1 MKTSTPC
8 PFDRTCRGLRP
19 QDYDCGGCAEPE
31 PEPEPDPCETCGN
44 ADCAEDCDKYKQWLT
59 KTEENKK

>member
-1 MKTSTPC
+1 METPVCCIRCNKTLT
-8 PFDRTCRGLRP
+8 DAIRN
-19 QDYDCGGCAEPE
+19 DCGGCAEPE

-59 KTEENKK
+59 MAR